1 MRKSRKRCK
10 SRSSSSCNCT
20 DCVILI
26 DMATVIIIVHP
37 GAQSFVIVRSIDDHC
52 VVAAP
57 TANGR
62 DIRANTTVLV
72 LVHHA
77 VVVVIAEALLLLLHV
92 GRADE

>member
-57 TANGR
+57 ADGR

-72 LVHHA
+72 LVHH

>member
-1 MRKSRKRCK
+1 MRKSK
-10 SRSSSSCNCT
+10 SSSCNCT

-57 TANGR
+57 AANGR
-62 DIRANTTVLV
+62 DIRSNTTVLV
-72 LVHHA
+72 LVHH